1 MKMFVGVLTA
11 ALFTAPCFA
20 QQPPTVTAQ
29 DAWARATTP
38 GVSTGGIY
46 VTLTSPAGDKLV
58 AASSPNA
65 AKADVHEMR
74 MDGNVMRMR
83 AVPGGLDLPAGKP
96 VSLTPSGYHI
106 MLEGLKAPLR
116 QGTVIPVHLVF
127 QKAPPI
133 DVQAV
138 VGSIGAAGPAGAQSS
153 PPMMPG
159 MSMSK

>member
-11 ALFTAPCFA
+11 TLFATPCFA
-20 QQPPTVTAQ
+20 QQSASVTAQ

-38 GVSTGGIY
+38 GVSTGGVY

-58 AASSPNA
+58 GASSPTA

-74 MDGNVMRMR
+74 MEGNIMRMR
-83 AVPGGLDLPAGKP
+83 PVSGGLDLPAGKA

-127 QKAPPI
+127 QKAPPVDI
-133 DVQAV
+133 QAS
-138 VGSIGAAGPAGAQSS
+138 VGSIGAAGPAGS
-153 PPMMPG
+153 PASQPSMPG

>member
-1 MKMFVGVLTA
+1 MKKFVGVLTA
-11 ALFTAPCFA
+11 TLLTVPCFA
-20 QQPPTVTAQ
+20 QQPANVTAQ

-38 GVSTGGIY
+38 GVSTGGFY

-74 MDGNVMRMR
+74 TDGSIMRMR
-83 AVPGGLDLPAGKP
+83 AVPGGLDLPAGNA
-96 VSLTPSGYHI
+96 VSLAPSGYHI

-116 QGTVIPVHLVF
+116 QGAVVPVHLVF

-133 DVQAV
+133 DVQASV
-138 VGSIGAAGPAGAQSS
+138 DRSAPPGQQARRRAS
-153 PPMMPG
+153 PPMPGLSMP
-159 MSMSK
+159 K